1 MSSRKLSSFTKP
13 RPTSILISFRS
24 AVPTTPSAFTSPV
37 RKVMVAEA
45 STEPEAP
52 FTPGTVTVIS
62 EPSQLTCPSSTV
74 TVEPLIVVL
83 LTLPQVVVAVPETL
97 VTASEKVNTMV
108 CRKVPPFPTRHSTPG
123 VPLSGKSIANMPA
136 LPCFLREAALVRMRL
151 VTIPLAS
158 GKTQTSFNKEQQP
171 GELSPANMLSR
182 LVETEYV

>member
-24 AVPTTPSAFTSPV
+24 AVPTRPSAFTSPT
-37 RKVMVAEA
+37 RSVMVADA

-62 EPSQLTCPSSTV
+62 EPSQVTCPSSTV

-83 LTLPQVVVAVPETL
+83 LTRPQVVVVVPDTL

-108 CRKVPPFPTRHSTPG
+108 CRKVPAFPTRHSTPG
-123 VPLSGKSIANMPA
+123 VPVSGKSISNVPA
-136 LPCFLREAALVRMRL
+136 LPWFLRDAALTRVSSGEPDCAQYL
-151 VTIPLAS
+151 PPVFKKSGNPPPQTII
-158 GKTQTSFNKEQQP
+158 
-171 GELSPANMLSR
+171 
-182 LVETEYV
+182 